1 MVKKKA
7 EKQKKKAVVVSID
20 VTESKRKPVA
30 LHKAFLDALGKKYI
44 EKKDKGFYT
53 ISDEKD
59 KKSRICARC
68 EQHLLVCCESTL
80 RRL

>member
-1 MVKKKA
+1 M
-7 EKQKKKAVVVSID
+7 
-20 VTESKRKPVA
+20 A

-59 KKSRICARC
+59 KKVAFVRDANNTYLSVASRHFGDSKARQVRT
-68 EQHLLVCCESTL
+68 EEAIALAKQIGEN
-80 RRL
+80 